1 MMILT
6 ILKAIPSIVTKVIYA
21 RKYLQRYIKLETA
34 GPDATIVVVA
44 TSETSGVET
53 YTTGKVV
60 SLNLWKVVIEGR
72 QCEDLQVPGDRHE
85 IKLHSI
91 KSINTPAPCAVL
103 V

>member
-6 ILKAIPSIVTKVIYA
+6 VLKAIPSIVTKVIYA
-21 RKYLQRYIKLETA
+21 TKYMQRYIKLETA

-60 SLNLWKVVIEGR
+60 SLNLWKVIIEGY
-72 QCEDLQVPGDRHE
+72 QCEDLQVPGNRHE
-85 IKLHSI
+85 IKLYSI
-91 KSINTPAPCAVL
+91 KSVNPPDPCAVL

>member
-1 MMILT
+1 MVILAV
-6 ILKAIPSIVTKVIYA
+6 LKAAPGIVASVFHIGK
-21 RKYLQRYIKLETA
+21 YIKKFHRLKNA

-60 SLNLWKVVIEGR
+60 SLNLWKVIIEGY

-85 IKLHSI
+85 IKLYSI
-91 KSINTPAPCAVL
+91 KSVNPPDPCVVL